1 MGMYWAGAGI
11 PFEAQMLVPA
21 EDLAGLRGMVIAA
34 VDQSVSAATL
44 EIALSAAAA
53 AYGLRV
59 DVQIADLGS
68 GVVASAS
75 FAPASGVVRSAAG
88 RSASDAPLAD
98 VPSPESRGRTM
109 ADPDPPW
116 RTAGPVDGPRT
127 ERRLFMHAFIVTLV
141 NQPGTLADVTE
152 AIAARGVDLATGAGF
167 AMGDGGGF
175 AFIPNDEAGA
185 RAALDGAGIPY
196 REIEIVPAS
205 VPNRAG
211 GLAEIA
217 RRLAD
222 AGVNVELV
230 MPTGMADGNV
240 TIAIGTSDP
249 ERARSVVASAETET
263 IPA

>member
-1 MGMYWAGAGI
+1 MYWAGAGI

-34 VDQSVSAATL
+34 VGQSVSAATL

-59 DVQIADLGS
+59 DLQIADLGS
-68 GVVASAS
+68 GLVASAS
-75 FAPASGVVRSAAG
+75 FAPVPEGSGPG
-88 RSASDAPLAD
+88 
-98 VPSPESRGRTM
+98 SRGRTM
-109 ADPDPPW
+109 ADSDPPW
-116 RTAGPVDGPRT
+116 RTAGPVDGPRID
-127 ERRLFMHAFIVTLV
+127 RRWFMRAFIVTLV
-141 NQPGTLADVTE
+141 NQPGSLADVTE

-167 AMGDGGGF
+167 AMGDTGGF

-211 GLAEIA
+211 GLAGLA

-222 AGVNVELV
+222 AGVNVELAI
-230 MPTGMADGNV
+230 PTGMANGNV
-240 TIAIGTSDP
+240 TVAIGTSDP
-249 ERARSVVASAETET
+249 ERAMSVIGSMET
-263 IPA
+263 ITA

>member
-1 MGMYWAGAGI
+1 MGMFWAGAGI

-21 EDLAGLRGMVIAA
+21 EDLAGLRGMVISA

-68 GVVASAS
+68 GLVASAS
-75 FAPASGVVRSAAG
+75 FSPVPEG
-88 RSASDAPLAD
+88 
-98 VPSPESRGRTM
+98 PSPESRGRTM
-109 ADPDPPW
+109 ADSDPPW
-116 RTAGPVDGPRT
+116 RTAGPVDGPRID
-127 ERRLFMHAFIVTLV
+127 RRWFMRAFIVTLV
-141 NQPGTLADVTE
+141 NQPGSLADVTE

-167 AMGDGGGF
+167 AMGDTGGF

-211 GLAEIA
+211 GLAGLA

-222 AGVNVELV
+222 AGVNVELAI
-230 MPTGMADGNV
+230 PTGMADGNV
-240 TIAIGTSDP
+240 TVAIGTTDP
-249 ERARSVVASAETET
+249 ERAMSVIGSMET
-263 IPA
+263 ITA